1 MSVQSQLKTVK
12 KKLTEL
18 GKQLERLGNEA
29 AKFEA
34 ASKKAAQKK
43 ATRKKAVKKTTAK
56 KTTAKKTAA
65 KKTAA
70 GKPAA
75 KKKAPSKKAPAK
87 KAPAKKGV
95 TVLDKVYN
103 AIKGSR
109 KGVTISELKTKTQ
122 LDSRQLSNALYKL
135 SKKGMVYAKSRGVY
149 VKK

>member
-75 KKKAPSKKAPAK
+75 KKKAPAK

>member
-12 KKLTEL
+12 KKLTDL
-18 GKQLERLGNEA
+18 GKQLERLGREA

-43 ATRKKAVKKTTAK
+43 ATRKKAVKKTAAK
-56 KTTAKKTAA
+56 KTTAKKATAR
-65 KKTAA
+65 
-70 GKPAA
+70 KPAA
-75 KKKAPSKKAPAK
+75 KKKVAKKKAPAK

-109 KGVTISELKTKTQ
+109 KGVTISQLKTKTQ

>member
-18 GKQLERLGNEA
+18 GKQLERLGSEA